1 MDGNSIKQWIRH
13 RTASRNFN
21 FSMGADDGG
30 SAQTRYIF
38 EALESIRLA
47 KFSEEQFEYENA
59 SRLYDTAVHLFITG
73 VQKDGNKERQDLVR
87 KKLAKCLAKAEKCRA
102 IVRSKGSSS
111 TNKIDTIDDDDGED
125 EDDDDDDDL
134 LTVDKKHFGGVETEN
149 GSNQYK
155 SGSTKLTKYSPMDYL
170 QSSSISKH
178 FNHSDNTDWPHNL
191 NHYQLKQ
198 VITSDIWLVAR
209 LIDKNDA
216 NLAIMVGVP
225 RINKNQPVP
234 HNGNSSLANQET
246 LETID
251 TSRIPHYELGKA
263 LSLRI
268 AAIMYRPNRYHIT
281 TGQKFLQ
288 EFITDIALE
297 IRTQYTIFCIVRA
310 TKENLEYAKNVRKL
324 VTNMRHSSC
333 KDAASNCQ
341 ACQLR
346 QTQRNIIRFNSSSGS
361 SSLSERSSLSGGSS
375 SDDDRT
381 KNSRK
386 DDSKNKIKVKD
397 SFRKG
402 GEKLD
407 KTNTKTKNFSSQRKL
422 SQDEV
427 RKSLAAKIE
436 SESGLSSGSP
446 DIRSPE
452 IKSSGKASLIF
463 NTTASASPSHSSS
476 KQSIPSKRRVST
488 PIIVLNKNKIRE
500 KTKAYEKKAQMELHS
515 NSNSD
520 ADSQNES
527 SLTPTTSGICTTA
540 SSSNTTSR
548 CASSESNAST
558 QKPDYGETR
567 TLRAHKVTKKVSIDC
582 SSTGSNGL
590 QCDEVID
597 LVEQAGQLVI
607 ES

>member
-1 MDGNSIKQWIRH
+1 
-13 RTASRNFN
+13 
-21 FSMGADDGG
+21 MGADGG

-47 KFSEEQFEYENA
+47 RFSEEQFEYENA

-102 IVRSKGSSS
+102 IVRSKGSGNTNSS
-111 TNKIDTIDDDDGED
+111 TNKIDTIDDDDDD
-125 EDDDDDDDL
+125 EDDDDDDL
-134 LTVDKKHFGGVETEN
+134 LTVDKKHLGGIETEN
-149 GSNQYK
+149 GK
-155 SGSTKLTKYSPMDYL
+155 SGNTTLTKYSPMDFL

-225 RINKNQPVP
+225 RINQLNQPVP
-234 HNGNSSLANQET
+234 QNGSSNLANQET

-310 TKENLEYAKNVRKL
+310 TKENLEYAKNVRRL

-361 SSLSERSSLSGGSS
+361 SSLSERSSLSGSS

-381 KNSRK
+381 KNSK
-386 DDSKNKIKVKD
+386 KGDSKNKIKVKD
-397 SFRKG
+397 SKKG
-402 GEKLD
+402 CEQLD
-407 KTNTKTKNFSSQRKL
+407 KKNTKTRSSSQRKL
-422 SQDEV
+422 SQEEV
-427 RKSLAAKIE
+427 RKSLAAKME

-452 IKSSGKASLIF
+452 IKSSEKSSLKF
-463 NTTASASPSHSSS
+463 NTTTAASPSLPSS

-488 PIIVLNKNKIRE
+488 PIIVLNKFKIRE
-500 KTKAYEKKAQMELHS
+500 KTKAYEKKSQMELHS

-540 SSSNTTSR
+540 R
-548 CASSESNAST
+548 FT
-558 QKPDYGETR
+558 QKFSLYSLISLFCADMTTIPTPAKFLTFQRD
-567 TLRAHKVTKKVSIDC
+567 L
-582 SSTGSNGL
+582 SSL
-590 QCDEVID
+590 LYHCF
-597 LVEQAGQLVI
+597 
-607 ES
+607 